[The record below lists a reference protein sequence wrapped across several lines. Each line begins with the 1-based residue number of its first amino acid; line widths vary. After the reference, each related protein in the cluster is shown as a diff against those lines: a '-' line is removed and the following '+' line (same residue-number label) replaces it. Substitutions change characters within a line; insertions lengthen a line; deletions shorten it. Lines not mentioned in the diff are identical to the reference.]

1 MNTSKLLHLK
11 ATCLG
16 SDVNTLSIHPYRTI
30 LVPTHLSIYQVATAV
45 LNSFEFDNENFFSFY
60 TEQND
65 GTKPKFEKSADRLP
79 LSKMK
84 DVKKNLIDKLFK
96 YVNDTWYML
105 FDYEDRW
112 WFEIKLI
119 EISDVMTVG
128 KYPRVIDS
136 YAENPVQYPSYEAE
150 KPRVVVKSKVDLAE
164 ASAEVKDWFTDLDHD
179 EISGLFHKVLVDAIE
194 QQNRYLD
201 EENSM
206 VERLGKEFALTN
218 LVDLYFGLRERLSI
232 SSNTSKFT
240 ERAGLIIGNWSNGPI
255 DLKTSAFRNLTTND
269 KADLLLGKA
278 YLSHYLAMKDLSDQ
292 VFRLAPDN
300 IANLLLM
307 SLFVDVNEKT
317 RHLRRA
323 EKLICQKLSF
333 NPDEPVADN
342 KFIYDEPLFYDLL
355 DVWRDLSVAC
365 QELEQW
371 PKAISCME
379 YLLKW
384 TDEPSET
391 DQQLA
396 LPLLYLYTNDF
407 KRFQVVYD
415 QYRFQYKNAYSYHW
429 VLYELLTG
437 AEEPVLE
444 KSIRK
449 AINANPKI
457 ALFLV
462 SDADDSSEA
471 SNVVEAVEYY
481 NNCFQVWSNY
491 PKLIDLL
498 ESALVD
504 YSD

>member
-16 SDVNTLSIHPYRTI
+16 SDVTTLSIHPYRTI

-45 LNSFEFDNENFFSFY
+45 LNSFEFDNENFFSFH
-60 TEQND
+60 TEFNVD
-65 GTKPKFEKSADRLP
+65 AKPKFEKSADRLP
-79 LSKMK
+79 VSKLK

-136 YAENPVQYPSYEAE
+136 FEENPVQYPAYEPA
-150 KPRVVVKSKVDLAE
+150 KSRVVVKPKSDLTE
-164 ASAEVKDWFTDLDHD
+164 ASSEVKDWFTDLDHD
-179 EISGLFHKVLVDAIE
+179 EISGLFHKILVEAID
-194 QQNRYLD
+194 QQNRFLD

-206 VERLGKEFALTN
+206 VERLGKDFALTN

-232 SSNTSKFT
+232 SSNASKFI
-240 ERAGLIIGNWSNGPI
+240 ERASLIIGNWNNGPI
-255 DLKTSAFRNLTTND
+255 DLKTSLFRNLTTND

-307 SLFVDVNEKT
+307 SLFVDTNEKI

-333 NPDEPVADN
+333 NPDEPTTDN
-342 KFIYDEPLFYDLL
+342 QFIYDEPLFYDLL
-355 DVWRDLSVAC
+355 DVWRDLSLAC
-365 QELEQW
+365 YELEQW

-396 LPLLYLYTNDF
+396 LPLLYLHSNDY
-407 KRFQVVYD
+407 KRFQATYD

-437 AEEPVLE
+437 AEEPVIE
-444 KSIRK
+444 KSIQK
-449 AINANPKI
+449 ALRANSKI

-471 SNVVEAVEYY
+471 PDVVEAIEYY
-481 NNCFQVWSNY
+481 NNCILVWSNY
-491 PKLIDLL
+491 PKLIEMF
-498 ESALVD
+498 ESGLAD
-504 YSD
+504 YSA